1 MGRGTPG
8 GQELWILKDDLHWAQ
23 GPREVSPPALQGSLT
38 WWLLRVC
45 PKRAA
50 SDPLVTGL
58 VLATFGPVQAGAHGC
73 NLGCSR
79 VPGKC

>member
-8 GQELWILKDDLHWAQ
+8 GQELWILNDDPHWAQ
-23 GPREVSPPALQGSLT
+23 GPGEVSPPALQRGLT
-38 WWLLRVC
+38 LRLLQVC

-50 SDPLVTGL
+50 PDPPLTGL
-58 VLATFGPVQAGAHGC
+58 VLATLGPVQAGC